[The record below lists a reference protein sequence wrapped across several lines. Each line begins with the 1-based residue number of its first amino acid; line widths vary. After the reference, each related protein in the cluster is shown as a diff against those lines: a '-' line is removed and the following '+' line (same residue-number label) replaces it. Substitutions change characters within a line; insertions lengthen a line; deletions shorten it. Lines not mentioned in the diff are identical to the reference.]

1 MSETKETDKP
11 LASGTRKPLS
21 LKRTEASGHV
31 QQSFSHGRK
40 NVVVVER
47 KKRRTIPSPGQ
58 AGDTDASETTA
69 PAGGAARPQAGRE
82 SSLRPDELDARKKAL
97 AANREREVIEGQL
110 RATEEQK
117 LEEERS
123 KALAQTALEAKT
135 SGGTGETAAEGAA
148 PTAEASPQRVNKSDD
163 VVAKGDRKSVV

>member
-11 LASGTRKPLS
+11 LAGGTRKPLS

-58 AGDTDASETTA
+58 AGDTDASEKI
-69 PAGGAARPQAGRE
+69 GR
-82 SSLRPDELDARKKAL
+82 AH
-97 AANREREVIEGQL
+97 V
-110 RATEEQK
+110 
-117 LEEERS
+117 
-123 KALAQTALEAKT
+123 
-135 SGGTGETAAEGAA
+135 
-148 PTAEASPQRVNKSDD
+148 
-163 VVAKGDRKSVV
+163 